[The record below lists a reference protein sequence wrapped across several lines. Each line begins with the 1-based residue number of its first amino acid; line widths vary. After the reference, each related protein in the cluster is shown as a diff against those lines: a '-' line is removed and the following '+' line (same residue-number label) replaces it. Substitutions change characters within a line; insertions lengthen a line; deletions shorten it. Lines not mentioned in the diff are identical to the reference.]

1 MNKKRVIISYHNLA
15 PEILDLFK
23 EKYLYGY
30 SEYITKVTK
39 PNNDVI
45 YCVPLETD
53 DAIYMVKIDVK
64 VDSKMSDE
72 DFDKLLFS
80 NLSGTGVKVPS
91 SDDIDEARNDEEEAD
106 ANKLESQSIA
116 ESGHED
122 DDDEE

>member
-1 MNKKRVIISYHNLA
+1 MNKKRVIISYHNLP
-15 PEILDLFK
+15 PEILEAFK

-30 SEYITKVTK
+30 SEFITKVTK
-39 PNNDVI
+39 PNNDII

-72 DFDKLLFS
+72 DFDKLLFT

-91 SDDIDEARNDEEEAD
+91 ADDLDEARNDEEEAD
-106 ANKLESQSIA
+106 TNKIESQSIA
-116 ESGHED
+116 EHDDD
-122 DDDEE
+122 DDDE

>member
-1 MNKKRVIISYHNLA
+1 
-15 PEILDLFK
+15 
-23 EKYLYGY
+23 
-30 SEYITKVTK
+30 
-39 PNNDVI
+39 
-45 YCVPLETD
+45 
-53 DAIYMVKIDVK
+53 
-64 VDSKMSDE
+64 MSDE

-116 ESGHED
+116 ESGHDD